1 MMAAPEFA
9 VQARSHNLAH
19 FVSSHWKGIY
29 TYIFKK
35 KKKQTSL
42 CSSLL
47 TSNTT
52 KYSPYITAAVS

>member
-35 KKKQTSL
+35 KKKTNL
-42 CSSLL
+42 SLL
-47 TSNTT
+47 FSFDFE
-52 KYSPYITAAVS
+52 YH